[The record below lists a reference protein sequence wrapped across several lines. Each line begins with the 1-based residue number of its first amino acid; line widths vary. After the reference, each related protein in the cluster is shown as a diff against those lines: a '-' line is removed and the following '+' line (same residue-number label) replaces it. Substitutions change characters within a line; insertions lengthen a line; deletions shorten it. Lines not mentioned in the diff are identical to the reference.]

1 MNFPS
6 IGINN
11 TSGNG
16 FSSGGNSGANIRAKL
31 SELEKQRDEYN
42 KQLSSAKDKDKREL
56 QNKIASLENRMGNL
70 ESRLEKLNKDNE
82 ECQTCKNRKYQDGSD
97 DPGVSF
103 KSAAKI
109 APEAAAATVRGH
121 EMEHV
126 YRNQAKAAREG
137 KKVVSQSVV
146 LKSAICPECGKAYIS
161 GGETRTVTRT
171 DNSEKFNAGIEKD
184 PKGSLFDMT
193 A

>member
-1 MNFPS
+1 MNYS
-6 IGINN
+6 IGINGAFG
-11 TSGNG
+11 SGY
-16 FSSGGNSGANIRAKL
+16 SSGGNSGADIRAKL

-42 KQLSSAKDKDKREL
+42 KQLSSAKNNERNEL
-56 QNKIASLENRMGNL
+56 KNKIASLENRIGNL
-70 ESRLEKLNKDNE
+70 ETRLEKLTKDSG

-109 APEAAAATVRGH
+109 APEAAASTVRSH

-126 YRNQAKAAREG
+126 YRNRAKAARED

-161 GGETRTVTRT
+161 GGETRTVTKT